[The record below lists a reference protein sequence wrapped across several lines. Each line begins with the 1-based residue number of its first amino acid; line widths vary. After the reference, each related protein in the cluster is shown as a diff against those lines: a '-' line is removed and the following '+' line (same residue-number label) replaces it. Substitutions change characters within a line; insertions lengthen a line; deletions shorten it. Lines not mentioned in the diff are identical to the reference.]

1 MKKFNV
7 LILSLTLLGLSI
19 YGLYASS
26 NYVQLLISLNL
37 HIIYARIALVAVLL
51 AYVLIPSFRLYTTR
65 TMLFIGGILLM
76 VLGAI
81 SIGSPTL
88 LMSHSSIYLQ
98 PGDIFTLFEAGILSI
113 VLSVELSASRSSYI
127 ARSIRLIQLKSM
139 NAQSKLLSFD
149 PASDSRKKL
158 KVQPLFR
165 NTFREI

>member
-7 LILSLTLLGLSI
+7 LIFSLTLLGLSL
-19 YGLYASS
+19 YGLYSSS
-26 NYVQLLISLNL
+26 NYVQFLISLNL
-37 HIIYARIALVAVLL
+37 LIIYARIAVVAILL
-51 AYVLIPSFRLYTTR
+51 AYVFIPSFRLYTTR
-65 TMLFIGGILLM
+65 SMIFLGGILLI

-127 ARSIRLIQLKSM
+127 TKGISLIRLQFV
-139 NAQSKLLSFD
+139 NARNKLFSFD
-149 PASDSRKKL
+149 PAPGSRKKL

-165 NTFREI
+165 NTYRRI